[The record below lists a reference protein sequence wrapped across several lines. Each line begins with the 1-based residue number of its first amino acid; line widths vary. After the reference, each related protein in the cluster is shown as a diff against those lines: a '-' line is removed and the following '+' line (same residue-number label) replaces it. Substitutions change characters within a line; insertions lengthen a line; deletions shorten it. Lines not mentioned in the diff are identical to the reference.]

1 MPKGEK
7 YNYLKNKHLMWRC
20 LSYFSPYKF
29 RIFIAFVSMAV
40 VAAATAATAYLIQP
54 AMDDIF
60 INKDREALM
69 IVPVAFVLVM
79 LIKGVFRF
87 LQTYLMNT
95 AGLLVLEKLR
105 NDLFEKIICLPMGF
119 FEESQVGMLMSRIL
133 NDVMEIRQSLPSFI
147 MMIREVVTII
157 GLIGLV
163 FYRDPYLAFFAVLVL
178 PLAIFPFFYFG
189 RKLRKL
195 GRKNQVK
202 ISDINAL
209 LQESFSGVKVIKA
222 FANEKRESGRFEE
235 ENGRLVKIAIKQVLH
250 SELSSR
256 VMEIVGAFGIGLVLW
271 YGGKEVIEGH
281 STPGTFF
288 SFIAAL
294 IMLYE
299 PVKKINN
306 ANLTIQRAFAGAERV
321 FEILDSEEINT
332 EKGGNLELELPFR
345 SLEINNLTFKYPSSE
360 QPVLEDINLVVN
372 AGQKV
377 AIVGHSGSGKTTLV
391 NLIPRFYDSRNG
403 SITLNGKPLNEYSLK
418 SLRLNIG
425 MVSQDTFLFN
435 ATVRENIAYVD
446 SSSSFES
453 VKKAADTAFAHDF
466 IEKLPEGYETMVGER
481 GVRLSGGQKQ
491 RLTIARAL
499 LKNPSL
505 LILDEATSALDTEA
519 ERIVQLALENLMKD
533 RTSIVI
539 AHRLS
544 TVLSAD
550 MILVMEKGRIVD
562 RGTHRELLETS
573 SLYQKL
579 YNMQFQDTQK

>member
-1 MPKGEK
+1 MA
-7 YNYLKNKHLMWRC
+7 
-20 LSYFSPYKF
+20 YFLPYKF
-29 RIFIAFVSMAV
+29 KIFISFISMGF
-40 VAAATAATAYLIQP
+40 VAAATAGTAYLIQP

-69 IVPVAFVLVM
+69 LVPIAFVVVM
-79 LIKGVFRF
+79 LIKGFFRF

-95 AGLLVLEKLR
+95 TGLLVLERLR
-105 NDLFEKIICLPMGF
+105 NDLFEKIVCLPMDF

-147 MMIREVVTII
+147 MMIREVVTIVA
-157 GLIGLV
+157 LIGLV
-163 FYRDPYLAFFAVLVL
+163 FYRDPYLAFFSVLVL
-178 PLAIFPFFYFG
+178 PLAIYPFFFFG

-209 LQESFSGVKVIKA
+209 LQEAFSGVKVIKA
-222 FANEKRESGRFEE
+222 FANEKLESTRFEG
-235 ENGRLVKIAIKQVLH
+235 ENNRLVRIAIKQVLH

-271 YGGKEVIEGH
+271 YGGKEVIEGN

-299 PVKKINN
+299 PVKKINSS
-306 ANLTIQRAFAGAERV
+306 NLTIQRALAGAERV
-321 FEILDSEEINT
+321 FEILDSPEINT
-332 EKGGNLELELPFR
+332 EKGGNRDLDLPFEK
-345 SLEINNLTFKYPSSE
+345 LEIKGLSFSYSSSE
-360 QPVLEDINLVVN
+360 SPVLKDINLDVK

-377 AIVGHSGSGKTTLV
+377 AIVGPSGSGKTTLV
-391 NLIPRFYDSRNG
+391 NLIPRFYDSQEG
-403 SITLNGKPLNEYSLK
+403 SIKLNGRNLDDYTLK

-425 MVSQDTFLFN
+425 MVSQETFLFN
-435 ATVRENIAYVD
+435 ASVRDNIAYVD
-446 SSSSFES
+446 SSSSMES
-453 VKKAADTAFAHDF
+453 IITSAKTAFAHEF
-466 IEKLPEGYETMVGER
+466 IEKLPEGYDTMIGER

-499 LKNPSL
+499 LKNPPL

-550 MILVMEKGRIVD
+550 IIVVMERGKIVA
-562 RGTHRELLETS
+562 RGSHKELLES
-573 SLYQKL
+573 SPLYQKL
-579 YNMQFQDTQK
+579 YNMQFQDNQK

>member
-1 MPKGEK
+1 MPKGGK
-7 YNYLKNKHLMWRC
+7 YSYLKNKHLIKRC
-20 LSYFSPYKF
+20 LSYFGPYKF
-29 RIFIAFVSMAV
+29 KVFVAFISMGV

-69 IVPVAFVLVM
+69 LVPIAFVLVM

-87 LQTYLMNT
+87 LQTYLMNST
-95 AGLLVLEKLR
+95 GLLVLERLR
-105 NDLFEKIICLPMGF
+105 NDLFSKIICLPMGF

-133 NDVMEIRQSLPSFI
+133 NDVIEIRASLPSFI
-147 MMIREVVTII
+147 MMIREAFTII
-157 GLIGLV
+157 CLIGLV
-163 FYRDPYLAFFAVLVL
+163 FYRDPYLASFAVLVL

-195 GRKNQVK
+195 GRKNQSK

-222 FANEKRESGRFEE
+222 FANEKLESSKFEQ
-235 ENGRLVKIAIKQVLH
+235 ENNRLVTIAIKEVLN

-256 VMEIVGAFGIGLVLW
+256 IMEIVGAFGIGLVLW
-271 YGGKEVIEGH
+271 YGGTQVIDGN

-294 IMLYE
+294 VMLYE
-299 PVKKINN
+299 PIKKMNTSNI
-306 ANLTIQRAFAGAERV
+306 AIQRALAGAERV
-321 FEILDSEEINT
+321 FEILDSPKINVELGGDVEW
-332 EKGGNLELELPFR
+332 EKDFKK
-345 SLEINNLTFKYPSSE
+345 LEIKDLTFSYPSSE
-360 QPVLEDINLVVN
+360 KPVLDNINLDVE
-372 AGQKV
+372 AGQKI
-377 AIVGHSGSGKTTLV
+377 AIVGPSGSGKTTLV
-391 NLIPRFYDSRNG
+391 NLIPRFYDATEG
-403 SITLNGKPLNEYSLK
+403 SIAINGRAVSDYTLK

-425 MVSQDTFLFN
+425 MVSQETFLFN
-435 ATVRENIAYVD
+435 ASVRDNIAYVSQD
-446 SSSSFES
+446 ASIEDVQQS
-453 VKKAADTAFAHDF
+453 ARNAYAHEF
-466 IEKLPEGYETMVGER
+466 VEKLPEGYETMVGER

-499 LKNPSL
+499 LKNPPL

-519 ERIVQLALENLMKD
+519 ERIVQMALENLMKD

-550 MILVMEKGRIVD
+550 VIVVMEKGKIVSK
-562 RGTHRELLETS
+562 GSHRELLEKCP
-573 SLYQKL
+573 LYTKL
-579 YNMQFQDTQK
+579 YNMQFQDNV

>member
-7 YNYLKNKHLMWRC
+7 YNYLKNKHLVRRC
-20 LSYFSPYKF
+20 FTYFLPYKF
-29 RIFIAFVSMAV
+29 KIFISFISMGV
-40 VAAATAATAYLIQP
+40 VAAATGATAYLIQP

-60 INKDREALM
+60 INKDQEALM
-69 IVPVAFVLVM
+69 IVPIVFVVVM
-79 LIKGVFRF
+79 LVKGLFRF
-87 LQTYLMNT
+87 IQTYLMNT
-95 AGLLVLEKLR
+95 TGLLVLERLR
-105 NDLFEKIICLPMGF
+105 NDLFGKIICLPMNF

-133 NDVMEIRQSLPSFI
+133 NDVTEIRQSLPSFI
-147 MMIREVVTII
+147 MMIREVFTII
-157 GLIGLV
+157 CLIGLV
-163 FYRDPYLAFFAVLVL
+163 FYRDPYLASFAVLVL

-202 ISDINAL
+202 ISDINAQ
-209 LQESFSGVKVIKA
+209 LQEAFSGVKVIKA
-222 FANEKRESGRFEE
+222 FSNEKREADKFEG
-235 ENGRLVKIAIKQVLH
+235 ENHRLVHIAIKQVLH
-250 SELSSR
+250 GELSSR
-256 VMEIVGAFGIGLVLW
+256 VMEVVGALGIGLVLW
-271 YGGKEVIEGH
+271 YGGAQVIQGN

-299 PVKKINN
+299 PIKKINS

-321 FEILDSEEINT
+321 FEILDSPDIVV
-332 EKGGNLELELPFR
+332 EKGGDVELDQSFKK
-345 SLEINNLTFKYPSSE
+345 LEIKDLTFSYPSSE
-360 QPVLEDINLVVN
+360 YPVLDNINLDVK

-377 AIVGHSGSGKTTLV
+377 AIVGPSGSGKTTLV
-391 NLIPRFYDSRNG
+391 NLIPRFYDCQQG
-403 SITLNGKPLNEYSLK
+403 KIILNGKPVEDYSLK

-425 MVSQDTFLFN
+425 MVSQETFLFN
-435 ATVRENIAYVD
+435 ATVRENISYV
-446 SSSSFES
+446 SQNAPMETVIES
-453 VKKAADTAFAHDF
+453 AQTAFAHEF
-466 IEKLPEGYETMVGER
+466 IEKLPEGYDTVVGER

-499 LKNPSL
+499 LKNPPL

-519 ERIVQLALENLMKD
+519 ERIVQMALENLMED

-550 MILVMEKGRIVD
+550 VIVVMEKGKIVAKG
-562 RGTHRELLETS
+562 RHKELLETS
-573 SLYQKL
+573 PLYLKL
-579 YNMQFQDTQK
+579 YNMQFQDNR

>member
-7 YNYLKNKHLMWRC
+7 YSYMKNKQLVKRC
-20 LSYFSPYKF
+20 LSYFLPYKF
-29 RIFIAFVSMAV
+29 KVIIAFVSMGV

-60 INKDREALM
+60 INKDRQALM
-69 IVPVAFVLVM
+69 IVPIAFVAVM

-87 LQTYLMNT
+87 LQSYLMNT
-95 AGLLVLEKLR
+95 TGLLVLERLR
-105 NDLFEKIICLPMGF
+105 NDLFEKIICLPMNF

-133 NDVMEIRQSLPSFI
+133 NDVTEIRQSLPSFI

-202 ISDINAL
+202 ISDINAQ
-209 LQESFSGVKVIKA
+209 LQEAFSGVKVIKA
-222 FANEKRESGRFEE
+222 FSNEKVEAGKFED
-235 ENGRLVKIAIKQVLH
+235 ENRRLVYIAIKQVLH

-256 VMEIVGAFGIGLVLW
+256 IMEIVGALGIGLVLW
-271 YGGKEVIEGH
+271 YGGMQVIEGK

-299 PVKKINN
+299 PIKKINTS
-306 ANLTIQRAFAGAERV
+306 NLTIQRAFAGAERV
-321 FEILDSEEINT
+321 FEILDSPDITVET
-332 EKGGNLELELPFR
+332 GGDVSLDESFKR
-345 SLEINNLTFKYPSSE
+345 LEIKNLTFKYPSSE
-360 QPVLEDINLVVN
+360 HPVLDNINLDVVT
-372 AGQKV
+372 GQKI
-377 AIVGHSGSGKTTLV
+377 AIVGPSGSGKTTLV
-391 NLIPRFYDSRNG
+391 NLIPRFYECQKGEIKIND
-403 SITLNGKPLNEYSLK
+403 KPVDEYSLK

-435 ATVRENIAYVD
+435 ASVRDNISYVSQNAPLEEVID
-446 SSSSFES
+446 
-453 VKKAADTAFAHDF
+453 AAQTAFAHEF
-466 IEKLPEGYETMVGER
+466 IESLPEGYDTLVGER

-499 LKNPSL
+499 LKNPPL

-550 MILVMEKGRIVD
+550 VIVVMESGKIVAK
-562 RGTHRELLETS
+562 GTHKELLETS
-573 SLYQKL
+573 PLYLKL
-579 YNMQFQDTQK
+579 YNMQFQDNH

>member
-1 MPKGEK
+1 MPKGGK
-7 YNYLKNKHLMWRC
+7 YSYLKNKHLIKRC
-20 LSYFSPYKF
+20 LSYFGPYKF
-29 RIFIAFVSMAV
+29 RIIIAFISMAI

-60 INKDREALM
+60 INKDREALTL
-69 IVPVAFVLVM
+69 VPIAFVAVM

-87 LQTYLMNT
+87 LQTYLMNS
-95 AGLLVLEKLR
+95 AGLLVLEQLR
-105 NDLFEKIICLPMGF
+105 NDLFNKIICLPMNF

-133 NDVMEIRQSLPSFI
+133 NDVIEIRASLPSFI
-147 MMIREVVTII
+147 MMIREAFTII
-157 GLIGLV
+157 CLIGLV
-163 FYRDPYLAFFAVLVL
+163 FYRDPYLAAFAVLVL

-195 GRKNQVK
+195 GRKNQSK

-222 FANEKRESGRFEE
+222 FANEKLETGRFEQ
-235 ENGRLVKIAIKQVLH
+235 ENGRLVRIAIKEVLN

-256 VMEIVGAFGIGLVLW
+256 IMEIVGAFGIGLVLW
-271 YGGKEVIEGH
+271 YGGAQVIDGH

-294 IMLYE
+294 VMLYE
-299 PVKKINN
+299 PIKKMNTSN
-306 ANLTIQRAFAGAERV
+306 HTIQRALAGAERV
-321 FEILDSEEINT
+321 FEILDSPKINV
-332 EKGGNLELELPFR
+332 EQGGVTELEQDFKK
-345 SLEINNLTFKYPSSE
+345 LEIKNLTFSYPSSE
-360 QPVLEDINLVVN
+360 SPVLDNINLDVK
-372 AGQKV
+372 AGQKI
-377 AIVGHSGSGKTTLV
+377 AIVGPSGSGKTTLV
-391 NLIPRFYDSRNG
+391 NLIPRFYDAKQGVIKING
-403 SITLNGKPLNEYSLK
+403 RQVSDYSLK

-425 MVSQDTFLFN
+425 MVSQETFLFN
-435 ATVRENIAYVD
+435 ATVRDNIAYVSQD
-446 SSSSFES
+446 AALES
-453 VKKAADTAFAHDF
+453 VQQSAKNAFAHEF

-499 LKNPSL
+499 LKNPPL

-519 ERIVQLALENLMKD
+519 ERIVQMALENLMKD

-550 MILVMEKGRIVD
+550 VIVVMEKGKIVSK
-562 RGTHRELLETS
+562 GSHKELLKKCP
-573 SLYQKL
+573 LYIKL
-579 YNMQFQDTQK
+579 YNMQFQDNS

>member
-1 MPKGEK
+1 MPKGGK
-7 YNYLKNKHLMWRC
+7 YSYLKNKHLIKRC
-20 LSYFSPYKF
+20 LSYFGPYKF
-29 RIFIAFVSMAV
+29 KIFIAFVSMAI

-60 INKDREALM
+60 INKDREALKL
-69 IVPVAFVLVM
+69 VPIAFVLVM

-87 LQTYLMNT
+87 LQTYLMNST
-95 AGLLVLEKLR
+95 GLLVLERLR
-105 NDLFEKIICLPMGF
+105 NDLFNKIICLPMNF

-133 NDVMEIRQSLPSFI
+133 NDVIEIRASLPSFI
-147 MMIREVVTII
+147 MMIREACTII
-157 GLIGLV
+157 CLIGLV
-163 FYRDPYLAFFAVLVL
+163 FYRDPYLAAFAVLVL

-195 GRKNQVK
+195 GRKNQSK

-222 FANEKRESGRFEE
+222 FANEKRETGKFKE
-235 ENGRLVKIAIKQVLH
+235 ENGRLVRIAIKEVLN

-256 VMEIVGAFGIGLVLW
+256 IMEIVGAIGIGLVLW
-271 YGGKEVIEGH
+271 YGGSQVIEGH

-294 IMLYE
+294 VMLYE
-299 PVKKINN
+299 PIKKMNTSN
-306 ANLTIQRAFAGAERV
+306 HTIQRALAGAERV
-321 FEILDSEEINT
+321 FEILDSPKINV
-332 EKGGNLELELPFR
+332 EQGGSVEWEQDFKK
-345 SLEINNLTFKYPSSE
+345 LEIKDLTFSYPSSE
-360 QPVLEDINLVVN
+360 KTVLDNINLDVE
-372 AGQKV
+372 AGQKI
-377 AIVGHSGSGKTTLV
+377 AIVGPSGSGKTTLV
-391 NLIPRFYDSRNG
+391 NLIPRFYDATEG
-403 SITLNGKPLNEYSLK
+403 SIAINGRAVSEYTLK

-425 MVSQDTFLFN
+425 MVSQETFLFN
-435 ATVRENIAYVD
+435 ASVRDNIAYVSQD
-446 SSSSFES
+446 ASIEDVQQSA
-453 VKKAADTAFAHDF
+453 KNAYAHEF
-466 IEKLPEGYETMVGER
+466 VEKLSEGYETMVGER

-499 LKNPSL
+499 LKNPPL

-519 ERIVQLALENLMKD
+519 ERIVQMALENLMKD

-550 MILVMEKGRIVD
+550 VIVVMEKGKIVSK
-562 RGTHRELLETS
+562 GSHKKLLEKCP
-573 SLYQKL
+573 LYIKL
-579 YNMQFQDTQK
+579 YNMQFQDNA

>member
-7 YNYLKNKHLMWRC
+7 YSYLKNKHLIKRC
-20 LSYFSPYKF
+20 LSYFGPYKF
-29 RIFIAFVSMAV
+29 KIIIAFISMGI

-60 INKDREALM
+60 INKDREALKL
-69 IVPVAFVLVM
+69 VPIAFVMVM
-79 LIKGVFRF
+79 LIKGLFRF
-87 LQTYLMNT
+87 LQTYLMNST
-95 AGLLVLEKLR
+95 GLLVLESLR
-105 NDLFEKIICLPMGF
+105 NDLFNKIICLPMDF

-133 NDVMEIRQSLPSFI
+133 NDVIQIRASLPSFI
-147 MMIREVVTII
+147 MMIREVCTII
-157 GLIGLV
+157 CLIGLV
-163 FYRDPYLAFFAVLVL
+163 FYRDPHLATFAVLVL
-178 PLAIFPFFYFG
+178 PLAIYPFFYFG

-195 GRKNQVK
+195 GRKNQSK

-222 FANEKRESGRFEE
+222 FANERREREKFED
-235 ENGRLVKIAIKQVLH
+235 ENNRLVTIAIKEVLN

-256 VMEIVGAFGIGLVLW
+256 IMEIVGAFGIGLVLW
-271 YGGKEVIEGH
+271 YGGSQVIEGH

-294 IMLYE
+294 VMLYE
-299 PVKKINN
+299 PIKKMNTSNI
-306 ANLTIQRAFAGAERV
+306 AIQGALAGAERV
-321 FEILDSEEINT
+321 FEILDSPEINV
-332 EKGGNLELELPFR
+332 EKGGSVELENEFKK
-345 SLEINNLTFKYPSSE
+345 LEIKNLTFSYPSSE
-360 QPVLEDINLVVN
+360 APVLDNINLDVES
-372 AGQKV
+372 GQKV
-377 AIVGHSGSGKTTLV
+377 AIVGPSGSGKTTLV
-391 NLIPRFYDSRNG
+391 NLIPRFYDSQQG
-403 SITLNGKPLNEYSLK
+403 KILLNGRPVNEYTLK

-425 MVSQDTFLFN
+425 MVSQETFLFN
-435 ATVRENIAYVD
+435 ASVRDNISYVSIDSEIENVRECA
-446 SSSSFES
+446 E
-453 VKKAADTAFAHDF
+453 TAFAHEF
-466 IEKLPEGYETMVGER
+466 IDKLPEGYDTLVGER

-499 LKNPSL
+499 FKNPPL

-550 MILVMEKGRIVD
+550 VIVVMEKGKIVSK
-562 RGTHRELLETS
+562 GTHKELLEKCP
-573 SLYQKL
+573 LYIKL
-579 YNMQFQDTQK
+579 YNMQFQDNS

>member
-1 MPKGEK
+1 MPKGER
-7 YNYLKNKHLMWRC
+7 YSYLKNKHLIRRC
-20 LSYFSPYKF
+20 LSYFGPYKF
-29 RIFIAFVSMAV
+29 KIFVSFVSMAI

-69 IVPVAFVLVM
+69 LVPIAFVAVM

-87 LQTYLMNT
+87 LQTYLMNSV
-95 AGLLVLEKLR
+95 GLLVLEKLR
-105 NDLFEKIICLPMGF
+105 NDLFSKIICLPMDF

-133 NDVMEIRQSLPSFI
+133 NDVIEIRASLPSFV
-147 MMIREVVTII
+147 MMIREACTII
-157 GLIGLV
+157 CLIGLV

-195 GRKNQVK
+195 GRKNQSK

-222 FANEKRESGRFEE
+222 FANEKLETEKFAE
-235 ENGRLVKIAIKQVLH
+235 ENYRLVRIAIKSVLN

-256 VMEIVGAFGIGLVLW
+256 IMEIVGAFGIGLVLW
-271 YGGKEVIEGH
+271 YGGAQVIDGH

-294 IMLYE
+294 VMLYE
-299 PVKKINN
+299 PIKKMNTSN
-306 ANLTIQRAFAGAERV
+306 HTIQRALAGAERV
-321 FEILDSEEINT
+321 FEILDSPKINV
-332 EKGGNLELELPFR
+332 EKGGDVELEEDFKK
-345 SLEINNLTFKYPSSE
+345 LEIKDLTFSYPSSE
-360 QPVLEDINLVVN
+360 KPVLDNINLDVE

-377 AIVGHSGSGKTTLV
+377 AIVGPSGSGKTTLV
-391 NLIPRFYDSRNG
+391 NLIPRFYDAHEGR
-403 SITLNGKPLNEYSLK
+403 IILNGKPVNEYSLK
-418 SLRLNIG
+418 SLRLKIG
-425 MVSQDTFLFN
+425 MVSQETFLFN
-435 ATVRENIAYVD
+435 ASVLDNISYV
-446 SSSSFES
+446 SLES
-453 VKKAADTAFAHDF
+453 DLEDVEGCARTAFAHEF
-466 IEKLPEGYETMVGER
+466 IERLPEGYDTMVGER

-499 LKNPSL
+499 FKNPPL

-519 ERIVQLALENLMKD
+519 ERIVQMALENLMKD

-550 MILVMEKGRIVD
+550 VIVVMEKGKIVSK
-562 RGTHRELLETS
+562 GTHKELLQNS
-573 SLYQKL
+573 PLYIKL
-579 YNMQFQDTQK
+579 YNMQFQDNS

>member
-1 MPKGEK
+1 M
-7 YNYLKNKHLMWRC
+7 
-20 LSYFSPYKF
+20 
-29 RIFIAFVSMAV
+29 
-40 VAAATAATAYLIQP
+40 
-54 AMDDIF
+54 
-60 INKDREALM
+60 
-69 IVPVAFVLVM
+69 
-79 LIKGVFRF
+79 
-87 LQTYLMNT
+87 
-95 AGLLVLEKLR
+95 
-105 NDLFEKIICLPMGF
+105 
-119 FEESQVGMLMSRIL
+119 
-133 NDVMEIRQSLPSFI
+133 
-147 MMIREVVTII
+147 VTII

-202 ISDINAL
+202 ISDINAQ
-209 LQESFSGVKVIKA
+209 LQEAFSGVKVIKA
-222 FANEKRESGRFEE
+222 FSNEKVEAGKFED
-235 ENGRLVKIAIKQVLH
+235 ENRRLVYIAIKQVLH

-256 VMEIVGAFGIGLVLW
+256 IMEIVGALGIGLVLW
-271 YGGKEVIEGH
+271 YGGMQVIEGK

-299 PVKKINN
+299 PIKKINTS
-306 ANLTIQRAFAGAERV
+306 NLTIQRAFAGAERV
-321 FEILDSEEINT
+321 FEILDSPDIT
-332 EKGGNLELELPFR
+332 VEKGGDASLDESFKR
-345 SLEINNLTFKYPSSE
+345 LEIKNLTFKYPSSDH
-360 QPVLEDINLVVN
+360 PVLDNINLDVVT
-372 AGQKV
+372 GQKV
-377 AIVGHSGSGKTTLV
+377 AIILVGPSGSGKTTLV
-391 NLIPRFYDSRNG
+391 NLIPRFYECQKGEIKIND
-403 SITLNGKPLNEYSLK
+403 IPVDEYSLK

-435 ATVRENIAYVD
+435 ASVRDNISYV
-446 SSSSFES
+446 SQNAPIEE
-453 VKKAADTAFAHDF
+453 VIEAAQTAFAHEF
-466 IEKLPEGYETMVGER
+466 IETLPEGYDTVVGER

-499 LKNPSL
+499 LKNPPL

-550 MILVMEKGRIVD
+550 VIVVMESG
-562 RGTHRELLETS
+562 
-573 SLYQKL
+573 
-579 YNMQFQDTQK
+579 

>member
-7 YNYLKNKHLMWRC
+7 YSYLKNKHLIKRC
-20 LSYFSPYKF
+20 LSYFGPYKF
-29 RIFIAFVSMAV
+29 KVFVAFVSMGI
-40 VAAATAATAYLIQP
+40 VAAATAGTAYLIQP

-60 INKDREALM
+60 INKDREALKL
-69 IVPVAFVLVM
+69 VPIAFVMVM

-87 LQTYLMNT
+87 LQTYLMNST
-95 AGLLVLEKLR
+95 GLLVLEKLR
-105 NDLFEKIICLPMGF
+105 NDLFNKIICLPMDF

-133 NDVMEIRQSLPSFI
+133 NDVIEIRASLPSFI
-147 MMIREVVTII
+147 MMIREACTILF
-157 GLIGLV
+157 LIGLV
-163 FYRDPYLAFFAVLVL
+163 FYRDPYLATFAILVL

-195 GRKNQVK
+195 GRKNQSK

-222 FANEKRESGRFEE
+222 FANEKRETGKFEE
-235 ENGRLVKIAIKQVLH
+235 ENGRLVRIAIKEVLN

-256 VMEIVGAFGIGLVLW
+256 IMEIVGAIGIGLVLW
-271 YGGKEVIEGH
+271 YGGSQVVDGH

-294 IMLYE
+294 VMLYE
-299 PVKKINN
+299 PIKKINTSN
-306 ANLTIQRAFAGAERV
+306 HTIQRALAGAERV
-321 FEILDSEEINT
+321 FEILDSPKINV
-332 EKGGNLELELPFR
+332 EKGGSVELGQDFKK
-345 SLEINNLTFKYPSSE
+345 LEIKDLTFSYPSSE
-360 QPVLEDINLVVN
+360 NPVLDNINLNVE
-372 AGQKV
+372 AGQKI
-377 AIVGHSGSGKTTLV
+377 AIVGPSGSGKTTLV
-391 NLIPRFYDSRNG
+391 NLIPRFYDAQNG
-403 SITLNGKPLNEYSLK
+403 AIRINGRAVSDYTLK

-425 MVSQDTFLFN
+425 MVSQETFLFN
-435 ATVRENIAYVD
+435 ASVRDNIAYVSQD
-446 SSSSFES
+446 SSLES
-453 VKKAADTAFAHDF
+453 VQQSAKNAFAHEF
-466 IEKLPEGYETMVGER
+466 VKKLPEGYKTMVGER

-499 LKNPSL
+499 LKNPPL

-519 ERIVQLALENLMKD
+519 ERIVQMALENLMKD

-550 MILVMEKGRIVD
+550 VIVVMEKGKIVSK
-562 RGTHRELLETS
+562 GSHKELLEKCP
-573 SLYQKL
+573 LYIRL
-579 YNMQFQDTQK
+579 YNMQFQDNV

>member
-1 MPKGEK
+1 MPTGDK
-7 YNYLKNKHLMWRC
+7 YSYVKNKHLIKRC
-20 LSYFSPYKF
+20 LSYFVPYKF
-29 RIFIAFVSMAV
+29 RIFVAFVSMGF

-60 INKDREALM
+60 INKDRQALM
-69 IVPVAFVLVM
+69 LVPIAFVLVM

-87 LQTYLMNT
+87 LQSYLMNT
-95 AGLLVLEKLR
+95 AGLLVLERLR
-105 NDLFEKIICLPMGF
+105 NDLFEKIVCLPMGF

-133 NDVMEIRQSLPSFI
+133 NDVMEIRQSLPSFV

-163 FYRDPYLAFFAVLVL
+163 FYRDPYLACFAVLVL

-202 ISDINAL
+202 ISDINAQ
-209 LQESFSGVKVIKA
+209 LQEAFSGVKVIKA
-222 FANEKRESGRFEE
+222 FANEKLESGKFEV
-235 ENGRLVKIAIKQVLH
+235 ENNRLVRIAIKQVLH

-271 YGGKEVIEGH
+271 YGGKEVIDGN

-321 FEILDSEEINT
+321 FEILDSPDIHV
-332 EKGGNLELELPFR
+332 EKGGSTELELPFEK
-345 SLEINNLTFKYPSSE
+345 LEIKNLTFSYSSSDR
-360 QPVLEDINLVVN
+360 PVLDNINLDVT

-377 AIVGHSGSGKTTLV
+377 AIVGPSGSGKTTLV
-391 NLIPRFYDSRNG
+391 NLIPRFYDSADG
-403 SITLNGKPLNEYSLK
+403 KILLNGRNLGEYSLK

-435 ATVRENIAYVD
+435 ASVRDNIAYVD
-446 SSSSFES
+446 HGASEDN
-453 VKKAADTAFAHDF
+453 VIKAAQTAFAHEF
-466 IEKLPEGYETMVGER
+466 IEKLPEGYETVVGER

-499 LKNPSL
+499 LKNPPL

-550 MILVMEKGRIVD
+550 VIVVMEKGKIVSK
-562 RGTHRELLETS
+562 GTHKELLETS
-573 SLYQKL
+573 PLYQKL
-579 YNMQFQDTQK
+579 YNMQFQDNH

>member
-1 MPKGEK
+1 M
-7 YNYLKNKHLMWRC
+7 KNKQLVKRC
-20 LSYFSPYKF
+20 LSYFLPYKF
-29 RIFIAFVSMAV
+29 KVIIAFVSMGV

-60 INKDREALM
+60 INKDRQALM
-69 IVPVAFVLVM
+69 IVPIAFVAVM

-87 LQTYLMNT
+87 LQSYLMNT
-95 AGLLVLEKLR
+95 TGLLVLERLR
-105 NDLFEKIICLPMGF
+105 NDLFEKIICLPMNF

-133 NDVMEIRQSLPSFI
+133 NDVTEIRQSLPSFI

-202 ISDINAL
+202 ISDINAQ
-209 LQESFSGVKVIKA
+209 LQEAFSGVKVIKA
-222 FANEKRESGRFEE
+222 FSNEKVEAGKFED
-235 ENGRLVKIAIKQVLH
+235 ENRRLVYIAIKQVLH

-256 VMEIVGAFGIGLVLW
+256 IMEIVGALGIGLVLW
-271 YGGKEVIEGH
+271 YGGMQVIEGK

-299 PVKKINN
+299 PIKKINTS
-306 ANLTIQRAFAGAERV
+306 NLTIQRAFAGAERV
-321 FEILDSEEINT
+321 FEILDSPDITVET
-332 EKGGNLELELPFR
+332 GGDVSLDESFKR
-345 SLEINNLTFKYPSSE
+345 LEIKNLTFKYPSSE
-360 QPVLEDINLVVN
+360 HPVLDNINLDVVT
-372 AGQKV
+372 GQKI
-377 AIVGHSGSGKTTLV
+377 AIVGPSGSGKTTLV
-391 NLIPRFYDSRNG
+391 NLIPRFYECQKGEIKIND
-403 SITLNGKPLNEYSLK
+403 KPVDEYSLK

-435 ATVRENIAYVD
+435 ASVRDNISYVSQNAPLEEVID
-446 SSSSFES
+446 
-453 VKKAADTAFAHDF
+453 AAQTAFAHEF
-466 IEKLPEGYETMVGER
+466 IESLPEGYDTLVGER

-499 LKNPSL
+499 LKNPPL

-550 MILVMEKGRIVD
+550 VIVVMESGKIVAK
-562 RGTHRELLETS
+562 GTHKELLETS
-573 SLYQKL
+573 PLYLKL
-579 YNMQFQDTQK
+579 YNMQFQDNH

>member
-7 YNYLKNKHLMWRC
+7 YSYLKNKHLIKRC
-20 LSYFSPYKF
+20 LSYFGPYKF
-29 RIFIAFVSMAV
+29 KIFIAFISMAI

-60 INKDREALM
+60 INKDREALKM
-69 IVPVAFVLVM
+69 VPIAFVMVM

-87 LQTYLMNT
+87 LQTYLMNST
-95 AGLLVLEKLR
+95 GLLVLERLR
-105 NDLFEKIICLPMGF
+105 NDLFTKIICLPMEF

-133 NDVMEIRQSLPSFI
+133 NDVIQIRASLPSFI
-147 MMIREVVTII
+147 MMIREVCTII
-157 GLIGLV
+157 CLIGLV
-163 FYRDPYLAFFAVLVL
+163 FYRDPYLASFAVLVL
-178 PLAIFPFFYFG
+178 PLAIYPFFYFG

-195 GRKNQVK
+195 GRKNQSK

-222 FANEKRESGRFEE
+222 FANEKREREKFEE
-235 ENGRLVKIAIKQVLH
+235 ENNRLVTIAIKEVLN

-256 VMEIVGAFGIGLVLW
+256 IMEIVGAFGIGLVLW
-271 YGGKEVIEGH
+271 YGGSQVIEGH

-294 IMLYE
+294 VMLYE
-299 PVKKINN
+299 PIKKMNTSNI
-306 ANLTIQRAFAGAERV
+306 AIQGALAGAERV
-321 FEILDSEEINT
+321 FEILDSPDINV
-332 EKGGNLELELPFR
+332 EKGGAVELENEFKK
-345 SLEINNLTFKYPSSE
+345 LEIKNLTFSYPSSE
-360 QPVLEDINLVVN
+360 APVLDNINLDVE

-377 AIVGHSGSGKTTLV
+377 AIVGPSGSGKTTLV
-391 NLIPRFYDSRNG
+391 NLIPRFYDGQQGEIIFNG
-403 SITLNGKPLNEYSLK
+403 RPVNEYTLK

-425 MVSQDTFLFN
+425 MVSQETFLFN
-435 ATVRENIAYVD
+435 ASVRDNISYVSVDSDAANVRECA
-446 SSSSFES
+446 
-453 VKKAADTAFAHDF
+453 KTAFAHEF
-466 IEKLPEGYETMVGER
+466 IDKLPEGYDTVVGER

-499 LKNPSL
+499 FKNPPL

-519 ERIVQLALENLMKD
+519 ERIVQMALENLMKD

-550 MILVMEKGRIVD
+550 VIVVMEKGRIVAQ
-562 RGTHRELLETS
+562 GTHKELLEKCP
-573 SLYQKL
+573 LYIKL
-579 YNMQFQDTQK
+579 YNMQFQDNS

>member
-7 YNYLKNKHLMWRC
+7 YNYLKNKHLIRRC
-20 LSYFSPYKF
+20 MAYFLPYKF
-29 RIFIAFVSMAV
+29 KIFISFISMGF
-40 VAAATAATAYLIQP
+40 VAAATAGTAYLIQP

-69 IVPVAFVLVM
+69 LVPIAFVVVM
-79 LIKGVFRF
+79 LIKGFFRF

-95 AGLLVLEKLR
+95 TGLLVLERLR
-105 NDLFEKIICLPMGF
+105 NDLFEKIVCLPMDF

-147 MMIREVVTII
+147 MMIREVVTIVA
-157 GLIGLV
+157 LIGLV
-163 FYRDPYLAFFAVLVL
+163 FYRDPYLAFFSVLVL
-178 PLAIFPFFYFG
+178 PLAIYPFFFFG

-209 LQESFSGVKVIKA
+209 LQEAFSGVKVIKA
-222 FANEKRESGRFEE
+222 FANEKLESTRFEG
-235 ENGRLVKIAIKQVLH
+235 ENNRLVRIAIKQVLH

-271 YGGKEVIEGH
+271 YGGKEVIEGN

-299 PVKKINN
+299 PVKKINSS
-306 ANLTIQRAFAGAERV
+306 NLTIQRALAGAERV
-321 FEILDSEEINT
+321 FEILDSPEINT
-332 EKGGNLELELPFR
+332 EKGGNRDLDLPFEK
-345 SLEINNLTFKYPSSE
+345 LEIKGLSFSYSSSE
-360 QPVLEDINLVVN
+360 SPVLKDINLDVK

-377 AIVGHSGSGKTTLV
+377 AIVGPSGSGKTTLV
-391 NLIPRFYDSRNG
+391 NLIPRFYDSQQG
-403 SITLNGKPLNEYSLK
+403 SIKLNGRNLDDYTLK

-425 MVSQDTFLFN
+425 MVSQETFLFN
-435 ATVRENIAYVD
+435 ASVRDNIAYVD
-446 SSSSFES
+446 SSSSMES
-453 VKKAADTAFAHDF
+453 IITSAKTAFAHEF
-466 IEKLPEGYETMVGER
+466 IEKLPEGYDTMIGER

-499 LKNPSL
+499 LKNPPL

-550 MILVMEKGRIVD
+550 IIVVMERGKIVA
-562 RGTHRELLETS
+562 RGSHKELLES
-573 SLYQKL
+573 SPLYQKL
-579 YNMQFQDTQK
+579 YNMQFQDNQK

>member
-7 YNYLKNKHLMWRC
+7 YSYLRNKHLIKRC
-20 LSYFSPYKF
+20 LSYFGPYKTK
-29 RIFIAFVSMAV
+29 IFIAFISMGI

-60 INKDREALM
+60 INKDREALKL
-69 IVPVAFVLVM
+69 VPIAFVVVM
-79 LIKGVFRF
+79 LVKGVFRF
-87 LQTYLMNT
+87 LQTYLMNST
-95 AGLLVLEKLR
+95 GLLVLERLR
-105 NDLFEKIICLPMGF
+105 NDLFNKIICLPMDF

-133 NDVMEIRQSLPSFI
+133 NDVIQIRASLPSFI
-147 MMIREVVTII
+147 MMIREACTII
-157 GLIGLV
+157 CLIGLV
-163 FYRDPYLAFFAVLVL
+163 FYRDPYLATFAVLVL
-178 PLAIFPFFYFG
+178 PLAIYPFFYFG

-195 GRKNQVK
+195 GRKNQSK

-222 FANEKRESGRFEE
+222 FANEKRETDKFEG
-235 ENGRLVKIAIKQVLH
+235 ENNRLVTIAIKEVLN

-256 VMEIVGAFGIGLVLW
+256 IMEVVGAFGIGLVLW
-271 YGGKEVIEGH
+271 YGGSQVIEGH

-294 IMLYE
+294 VMLYE
-299 PVKKINN
+299 PIKKMNTSNI
-306 ANLTIQRAFAGAERV
+306 AIQRALAGAERV
-321 FEILDSEEINT
+321 FEILDSPEINV
-332 EKGGNLELELPFR
+332 EKGGDIELENEFKK
-345 SLEINNLTFKYPSSE
+345 LEIKNLTFSYTSSE
-360 QPVLEDINLVVN
+360 YPVLNDINLDVE

-377 AIVGHSGSGKTTLV
+377 AIVGPSGSGKTTLV
-391 NLIPRFYDSRNG
+391 NLIPRFYDCQQG
-403 SITLNGKPLNEYSLK
+403 EIILNGRHVNEYTLK

-435 ATVRENIAYVD
+435 ASVRDNISYVSVDYDSDNVRECA
-446 SSSSFES
+446 E
-453 VKKAADTAFAHDF
+453 TAFAHEF
-466 IEKLPEGYETMVGER
+466 ISKLPEGYDTIVGER

-499 LKNPSL
+499 FKNPPL

-519 ERIVQLALENLMKD
+519 ERIVQMALENLMKD

-550 MILVMEKGRIVD
+550 VIVVMEKGRIVSK
-562 RGTHRELLETS
+562 GTHKELLKKCP
-573 SLYQKL
+573 LYIKL
-579 YNMQFQDTQK
+579 YNMQFQDND

>member
-7 YNYLKNKHLMWRC
+7 YKYLKNKHLMKRC
-20 LSYFSPYKF
+20 LSYFLPYKF
-29 RIFIAFVSMAV
+29 KIFISFISMAV
-40 VAAATAATAYLIQP
+40 VAGATAATAYLIQP

-69 IVPVAFVLVM
+69 LVPIAFVLVM

-87 LQTYLMNT
+87 LQSYLMNT
-95 AGLLVLEKLR
+95 TGLLVLERLR
-105 NDLFEKIICLPMGF
+105 NDLFEKIICLPMNF

-147 MMIREVVTII
+147 MMIREVITII
-157 GLIGLV
+157 GLISLV
-163 FYRDPYLAFFAVLVL
+163 FYRDAYLAFFAVLVL

-202 ISDINAL
+202 ISDINAQ
-209 LQESFSGVKVIKA
+209 LQEAFSGVKVIKA
-222 FANEKRESGRFEE
+222 FANEKLEAAKFDD
-235 ENGRLVKIAIKQVLH
+235 ENHRLVKIAINQVLH

-256 VMEIVGAFGIGLVLW
+256 VMEIVGALGIGLVLW
-271 YGGKEVIEGH
+271 YGGAQVIEGH

-299 PVKKINN
+299 PIKKINS

-321 FEILDSEEINT
+321 FEILDSPNINV
-332 EKGGNLELELPFR
+332 EKGGNADFGQTFEK
-345 SLEINNLTFKYPSSE
+345 LEIKNLTFSYPSSDT
-360 QPVLEDINLVVN
+360 PVLDNINLNVK
-372 AGQKV
+372 AGQRV
-377 AIVGHSGSGKTTLV
+377 AIVGPSGSGKTTLV
-391 NLIPRFYDSRNG
+391 NLIPRFYDCQKG
-403 SITLNGKPLNEYSLK
+403 DLILNGKAIDEYSLK

-425 MVSQDTFLFN
+425 MVSQETFLFN
-435 ATVRENIAYVD
+435 ATIRDNISYVSQNAPIENVRESAQ
-446 SSSSFES
+446 
-453 VKKAADTAFAHDF
+453 TAFAHEF
-466 IEKLPEGYETMVGER
+466 IERLPEGYDTVVGER

-499 LKNPSL
+499 LKNPPL

-519 ERIVQLALENLMKD
+519 ERIVQMALDNLMKD

-550 MILVMEKGRIVD
+550 MIVVMERGKVVAKGR
-562 RGTHRELLETS
+562 HKELLKTS
-573 SLYQKL
+573 PLYLKL
-579 YNMQFQDTQK
+579 YNMQFQDNQ